1 MSPVSGFSRRELL
14 GSAALGGAGLFVAF
28 HVSSTARAALP
39 PAKGALPP
47 PNAFVRISPDE
58 KVTVVLA
65 HSEMGQGTWTGLSQL
80 IADELDAD
88 WSKVHAEHAPAS
100 PVYAHLGFGTMATG
114 GSSSMNSEF
123 MRYRQAGAVARAMLV
138 EAAAKQWKTD
148 ARKLRTDNGF
158 VLRGKGDAAKDRLSY
173 GSLAE
178 AAQKL
183 APPTAVKL
191 KEPKEWKLIGKPTR
205 RLDGPEKI
213 TGKAIFGM
221 DIQFP
226 GLRTAL
232 VARGPVFGAKV
243 KSFDGAKAKAVPGVE
258 QVLQIP
264 SGVAVVASNFWAAKV
279 GRDALSID
287 WDLGPGADVDSD
299 AMKTAYSALAKTPGT
314 PAKVEGDAEAGLA
327 AAASRVTA
335 EYDVPYLAHAPM
347 EPLNC
352 TVKIENGTCEL
363 WVGTQFQQIDQGAAA
378 AITGFSPDKVTV
390 HTPFLGGGFGR
401 RGSPRA
407 DFTSEAVIIA
417 KLAGVPVKTV
427 WTREDDIRG
436 GYYRPAFLHRIEVGT
451 DAAGMPKA
459 WKHTIVGQSIGT
471 GTMFEGFIVHNG
483 IDGTSVE
490 GAADSPYLEKIPA
503 KNISLHSPKNAV
515 PVHFWRSVGATHTA
529 FAVESM
535 VDELAHAAG
544 KDPLAYRQALLA
556 GNARFLKVL
565 NTAAEKAGWGTPLAA
580 GRARGIALHESFG
593 SIAAQVAEVSVE
605 GKEIRV
611 HKVFAAIDCGFA
623 VNPLAVEAQ
632 AQGSISYGLSAALHS
647 EVTFKGGRAQ
657 QSNFH
662 DYQVLRLYE
671 MPEVSVTI
679 INSGEKMGGVGEPS
693 TPTIFPAVAN
703 AVFALTKQRLRSLPL
718 RLA

>member
-1 MSPVSGFSRRELL
+1 MSPVSRREFL
-14 GSAALGGAGLFVAF
+14 GSATLGGAGLFVAF
-28 HVSSTARAALP
+28 HVSNTSRADTP
-39 PAKGALPP
+39 PAPAKAALPP
-47 PNAFVRISPDE
+47 PNAFVRIAPDE
-58 KVTVVLA
+58 TVTVILA
-65 HSEMGQGTWTGLSQL
+65 HSEMGQGSWTGLSQL

-88 WSKVHAEHAPAS
+88 WSKVKAEHAPAA
-100 PVYAHLGFGTMATG
+100 PVYAHPGFGMMATG
-114 GSSSMNSEF
+114 GSSSIKAEF
-123 MRYRQAGAVARAMLV
+123 MRYREAGAVARAMLV
-138 EAAAKQWKTD
+138 DAAAKQWKTD
-148 ARKLRTDNGF
+148 AKKLRTENGF
-158 VLRGKGDAAKDRLSY
+158 VLRGKGDTVKDRLSY
-173 GSLAE
+173 GALAE

-183 APPTAVKL
+183 APPRAVKL
-191 KEPKEWKLIGKPTR
+191 KEPKDWKLIGKPMK
-205 RLDGPEKI
+205 RLDSAAKI
-213 TGKAIFGM
+213 TGKAVFGM

-287 WDLGPGADVDSD
+287 WDLGPGAEVDSE
-299 AMKTAYSALAKTPGT
+299 AMKTSYSALAKTPG
-314 PAKVEGDAEAGLA
+314 ASAMKVGDADAGLA
-327 AAASRVTA
+327 AAAGRLAA

-352 TVKIENGTCEL
+352 TVKIDNGTCEL

-378 AITGFSPDKVTV
+378 AILGLTPDKVTV

-427 WTREDDIRG
+427 WTREDDIHG

-451 DAAGMPKA
+451 DASGMPKA
-459 WKHTIVGQSIGT
+459 WKHTIVGQSIAAGT
-471 GTMFEGFIVHNG
+471 LFEGFMVRNG
-483 IDGTSVE
+483 IDPTSVE
-490 GAADSPYLEKIPA
+490 GVPDSPYLDKVPA

-529 FAVESM
+529 FAMESM
-535 VDELAHAAG
+535 IDELAHAAG
-544 KDPLAYRQALLA
+544 KDPLAYRQAMLA
-556 GNARFLKVL
+556 DKPRYLKVL
-565 NTAAEKAGWGTPLAA
+565 NTAAEKAGWGTPLPA